1 VPLPVHSRAVAVS
14 ESVAAS
20 VRRETMIADRTRSI
34 GALTATPAA
43 GQSGRA
49 APSEPLGS
57 GPRRTS
63 RRDARSQRS
72 RDERK

>member
-1 VPLPVHSRAVAVS
+1 MILFMGTRKGCGAV
-14 ESVAAS
+14 EMKY
-20 VRRETMIADRTRSI
+20 RPERGI
-34 GALTATPAA
+34 GWNTD
-43 GQSGRA
+43 
-49 APSEPLGS
+49 LGG